1 MAGALH
7 NGRLGLA
14 LVRGLVE
21 MHGGSVCVASE
32 GLGKGAEFTVRFPLE
47 AGAPRAK
54 PAAGAVTG
62 DGVWRRVLVI
72 EDNIDAAESLRD
84 VLELDQHTVEV
95 AFSGADG
102 LDKARA
108 FKPELVLCDIG
119 LPGMDGYEVARR
131 MRADAQLRGA
141 TLVALT
147 GYAAPEDI
155 IRCTQAGF
163 DSHLAKP
170 PDIAALQRLLSGIAN
185 G

>member
-1 MAGALH
+1 M
-7 NGRLGLA
+7 
-14 LVRGLVE
+14 
-21 MHGGSVCVASE
+21 
-32 GLGKGAEFTVRFPLE
+32 
-47 AGAPRAK
+47 
-54 PAAGAVTG
+54 
-62 DGVWRRVLVI
+62 
-72 EDNIDAAESLRD
+72 
-84 VLELDQHTVEV
+84 QHTVEV